1 MQNLQNKQKA
11 IYRIHYLQK
20 HMINNFFILTTVTA
34 SILYFVHSNLNNLL
48 L

>member
-11 IYRIHYLQK
+11 IRIHYLQK
-20 HMINNFFILTTVTA
+20 HMINNVFILTTVTA
-34 SILYFVHSNLNNLL
+34 LILYFVHSNLNNLL